1 MKTTL
6 VSLAILGASA
16 LAVSASAEYD
26 TDGDGL
32 FSLPELQAVY
42 PDMTAEMYAALD
54 SNADGLIDEA
64 ELTAA
69 QESGVLPA
77 AG

>member
-1 MKTTL
+1 MTRTL
-6 VSLAILGASA
+6 LSLAVLAASA
-16 LAVSASAEYD
+16 LAVSASTEFD

-32 FSLPELQAVY
+32 YSLPELQAAY
-42 PDMTAEMYAALD
+42 PDLTAEMYAALD
-54 SNADGLIDEA
+54 ANADGMVDEA